1 MIKKTY
7 IPILSIALASIL
19 FSQKSSQDI
28 QTEIEAKKN
37 DVRKIK
43 NEIDKITNQIKQTDI
58 QTRQTKKNLIQIEKQ
73 IKLTEDLLA
82 LIKAET
88 ENLSES
94 TLNMEID
101 IVKKEKEMRELKQ
114 EYSNMITHLY
124 KTENN
129 GRLDILFSSKNWN
142 DTVYKVKYL
151 EILSNQ
157 KDDIETELNQIILE
171 LNQKII
177 AFADEF
183 SNKKELINI
192 EKERFIQL
200 ENKKVKEQG
209 KEEQLISETKKL
221 EQKRS
226 NNKQAL
232 VKIDKLL
239 SQLYI
244 DKDAAEKREEEIRK
258 KREEELRR
266 IKEEKERE
274 ERRRKQQFANN
285 KGNLPWPIQGTII
298 ESYNQ
303 SKQELGIKIKTNK
316 NEDVVSVFHGIVAKN
331 GKLDDWG
338 RVIQIDHGN
347 GYHTVY
353 FSINS
358 EISVGQEVE
367 SGTLIGSTANEMFE
381 FYVINMNDE
390 SQNKNSI
397 FKNPGDWLK

>member
-1 MIKKTY
+1 MIKKPY
-7 IPILSIALASIL
+7 IPILSIVLASIL

-94 TLNMEID
+94 TLNMEFD
-101 IVKKEKEMRELKQ
+101 IAKKEKEMRELKQ

-129 GRLDILFSSKNWN
+129 GRLDILFSSENWN

-192 EKERFIQL
+192 EKERFGQL
-200 ENKKVKEQG
+200 ENKKEKEQS
-209 KEEQLISETKKL
+209 KEQQLISETKKL

-226 NNKQAL
+226 NNKQTLA
-232 VKIDKLL
+232 KIDKLL
-239 SQLYI
+239 KQLYI
-244 DKDAAEKREEEIRK
+244 DKDAAKKREEEIRR
-258 KREEELRR
+258 KREEELRK
-266 IKEEKERE
+266 IKEQKERE
-274 ERRRKQQFANN
+274 ERRKKQQFANN
-285 KGNLPWPIQGTII
+285 KGDLPWPIQGTII

-316 NEDVVSVFHGIVAKN
+316 NQNVVSVFHGIVAKN
-331 GKLDDWG
+331 QPLGEQWN
-338 RVIQIDHGN
+338 RAVYIDHGN
-347 GYHTVY
+347 GYYTLY
-353 FSINS
+353 YNIDSDIG
-358 EISVGQEVE
+358 IDQEVE
-367 SGTLIGSTANEMFE
+367 MGALIGTTASETFE
-381 FYVINMNDE
+381 FYVVQDSE
-390 SQNKNSI
+390 TQNKNSI
-397 FKNPGDWLK
+397 FKNPEDWLK